1 MIGRFFTVHSVI
13 MPNVENILMKVIKL
27 PETARPAAAQE
38 ATLET
43 ARRVLNTEAQA
54 LSRLAEFL
62 NASFDQAIEM
72 ISAAEGRVIVTGMG
86 KSGHIGRKI
95 AATLA
100 STGTPAFFVHPAETS
115 HGDMGMIVR
124 GDVVLALSNSGEAK
138 ELLDLIE
145 YTRRFAIPLIG
156 ITSRPESMLGQKSDI
171 ALLLPNCAEAC
182 PNGLA
187 PTTSTTMTLALGDAI
202 AITLL
207 ERKGFTAKD
216 FKIFH
221 PGGKLGQQLMKVSE
235 IMHREAALP
244 VAAETAA
251 VRDVVKII
259 SEKGF
264 GCVALVN
271 AKGTLAGLVTDGD
284 IRRNLKDGLLDKQ
297 AKDIMTRNPRVAAP
311 DMLVAEA
318 MAVMNDLKNT
328 FRKITALIVVDEEGK
343 PVGLLHLHDCLR
355 AGFA

>member
-1 MIGRFFTVHSVI
+1 MT
-13 MPNVENILMKVIKL
+13 VIKL
-27 PETARPAAAQE
+27 PETAKPVNAADAAA
-38 ATLET
+38 LESG
-43 ARRVLNTEAQA
+43 RRVLRTEGEA
-54 LSRLAEFL
+54 LLKLTEFL
-62 NASFDQAIEM
+62 SDSFCDAIDI

-86 KSGHIGRKI
+86 KSGHIARKM
-95 AATLA
+95 AATFA

-124 GDVVLALSNSGEAK
+124 GDVVLAISNSGEAK

-156 ITSRPESMLGQKSDI
+156 ITSRAESTLGQKSDI
-171 ALLLPNCAEAC
+171 ALLLPSCPEAC

-187 PTTSTTMTLALGDAI
+187 PTTSTTMTLALGDAL

-207 ERKGFTAKD
+207 EKKGFTAKD
-216 FKIFH
+216 FKIYH

-235 IMHREAALP
+235 IMHTGAALP
-244 VAAETAA
+244 LAAEDTPVA
-251 VRDVVKII
+251 DIVKTI

-264 GCVALVN
+264 GCIALTD
-271 AKGTLAGLVTDGD
+271 ASGKLAGLVTDGD
-284 IRRNLKDGLLDKQ
+284 IRRHLSDGLLAKS
-297 AKDIMTRNPRVAAP
+297 AKDIMTRTPRTAGP

-328 FRKITALIVVDEEGK
+328 FRKITALIVVDDKGA